1 MAFWMML
8 LLCATSLSAAE
19 TDIAIADFEGKDCG
33 DWKVEETAFGDGLGH
48 ARAEVDSWNQFR
60 GPNGSGVARACQPPV
75 RLDAGRVAWKTPVPP
90 GLSSPVL
97 AGNRIFLT
105 AVEDGRLVTLAFDTA
120 SGKRA
125 WRREAPEVPVEK
137 VHEANSP
144 ASSTPQVD
152 DERLFVYFGSYG
164 LLCYDHEGREQ
175 WARPIPTPRSL
186 YGMAT
191 SPIGHGDSLILVLDN
206 EANLPGSRLSQS
218 RILAVKKSTGETAW
232 ETPRPFH
239 RSGWSTPMIW
249 SHGDGKDLV
258 VLGSGRVA
266 GYDPQTGAEKWF
278 ATGFSRETIA
288 MPVSGRGH
296 VYAAAAMLGGVPDE
310 QPDPQPFW
318 DAVMQFDGNGDG
330 MLERGEMTGHF
341 TFPFRPEL
349 PPGHPGYGMP
359 LPENQAHRKAR
370 LDGMFAWVDRDKNGF
385 WTRDEFL
392 ASMSFRRGKPMLMAI
407 RPGGEGDVTE
417 THVTWQLHRN
427 IPEIPSPVFYKDR
440 LYLVR
445 NGGFLAAVDAANG
458 ETLYRERLGGG
469 GQYSASPVVANDHLY
484 LASNRGLVSV
494 VKAADAFHM
503 VYQRD
508 LGEPVFVTPAL
519 DASTIYIRT
528 ETNLLAFRRG
538 D

>member
-1 MAFWMML
+1 MMVF
-8 LLCATSLSAAE
+8 LCATSVSAAE
-19 TDIAIADFEGKDCG
+19 TDVSIADFEGKDCG
-33 DWKVEETAFGDGLGH
+33 GRKVEGTASGDAPDH
-48 ARAEVDSWNQFR
+48 AGAEVASWNQFR
-60 GPNGSGVARACQPPV
+60 GPNGSGVARGCRPPV
-75 RLDAGRVAWKTPVPP
+75 KIDARHVAWKTPVPP

-105 AVEDGRLVTLAFDTA
+105 AVADGRLVTLAFDTA
-120 SGKRA
+120 SGKPA
-125 WRREAPEVPVEK
+125 WRQEAPEVPIEK
-137 VHEANSP
+137 VHAANSP
-144 ASSTPQVD
+144 ASSTPLVD
-152 DERLFVYFGSYG
+152 DGRVYVYFGSYG
-164 LLCYDHEGREQ
+164 LLCYDHEGRKQ
-175 WARPIPTPRSL
+175 WARAIPAPRTL
-186 YGMAT
+186 YGVAT
-191 SPIGHGDSLILVLDN
+191 SPIGHGDCLILVLDDD
-206 EANLPGSRLSQS
+206 ANLPGSKLSRS

-249 SHGDGKDLV
+249 SHDDGKDLV
-258 VLGSGRVA
+258 VLGSGRVS

-288 MPVSGRGH
+288 VPVSGRGH
-296 VYAAAAMLGGVPDE
+296 VYAAAAMLGGVADE

-318 DAVMQFDGNGDG
+318 EAVMQFDGNGDG
-330 MLERGEMTGHF
+330 QLERGEMTGHF

-359 LPENQAHRKAR
+359 LPGDKAQRKGR
-370 LDGMFAWVDRDKNGF
+370 LDGMFARVDKDKDGF

-392 ASMSFRRGKPMLMAI
+392 ASMSFHRGKPMLMAI
-407 RPGGEGDVTE
+407 RPGGKGDVAE
-417 THVTWQLHRN
+417 THVTWQLHRS
-427 IPEIPSPVFYKDR
+427 IPEVPSPVFYKDR

-445 NGGFLAAVDAANG
+445 NGGGFAAIDATDG
-458 ETLYRERLGGG
+458 KTLYRERLGGLG
-469 GQYSASPVVANDHLY
+469 HYSASPVVANDHLY

-494 VKAADAFHM
+494 VKAGDAFQM
-503 VYQRD
+503 VHQHD

-528 ETNLLAFRRG
+528 ETNLLAFRAR

>member
-1 MAFWMML
+1 MRQMMAFSMTVL
-8 LLCATSLSAAE
+8 LWATSLSVAE
-19 TDIAIADFEGKDCG
+19 TDVLPTDLEGD
-33 DWKVEETAFGDGLGH
+33 
-48 ARAEVDSWNQFR
+48 DSWNQLR
-60 GPNGSGVARACQPPV
+60 GPGGSGVARACQPPV
-75 RLDAGRVAWKTPVPP
+75 KLDSSYIAWETPVPH

-97 AGNRIFLT
+97 AGNRVCLT

-120 SGKRA
+120 SGKLA
-125 WRREAPEVPVEK
+125 WRKEAPEVLIEK
-137 VHEANSP
+137 VHKTNSP
-144 ASSTPQVD
+144 ASSTPLAD
-152 DERLFVYFGSYG
+152 DDRVYVYFGSYG

-175 WARPIPTPRSL
+175 WSRPIPTPRTL

-191 SPIGHGDSLILVLDN
+191 SPIGYEDSLILVLDN
-206 EANLPGSRLSQS
+206 DANLPGSKLSQS
-218 RILAVKKSTGETAW
+218 KVLVVKKSTGETAW

-258 VLGSGRVA
+258 VLGNGRVS

-288 MPVSGRGH
+288 MPVSGGGY
-296 VYAAAAMLGGVPDE
+296 VYASASMLGGVSDE

-318 DAVMQFDGNGDG
+318 VAVMQFDHNEDDK
-330 MLERGEMTGHF
+330 LQRSEMTGHF

-359 LPENQAHRKAR
+359 LPEDEARRKGR
-370 LDGMFAWVDRDKNGF
+370 LDGMFAWVDKDKDGF

-417 THVTWQLHRN
+417 THVSWQLHRG
-427 IPEIPSPVFYKDR
+427 IPEIPSPLFYKDR
-440 LYLVR
+440 LYLVC
-445 NGGFLAAVDAANG
+445 NGGLFTAVDAANG
-458 ETLYRERLGGG
+458 EILYRTRLGST
-469 GQYSASPVVANDHLY
+469 GQYSASPVAANDHLY

-494 VKAADAFHM
+494 VKAGDTFRM
-503 VYQRD
+503 VHQHD
-508 LGEPVFVTPAL
+508 MGEPVFVTPAL

-528 ETNLLAFRRG
+528 ETKLLAFRARRESG
-538 D
+538 QAVNNE

>member
-1 MAFWMML
+1 MAFSML
-8 LLCATSLSAAE
+8 VLLCATSLSAAE
-19 TDIAIADFEGKDCG
+19 TDILIADFEGKGYG
-33 DWKVEETAFGDGLGH
+33 DGKVEGTASGDGLNH
-48 ARAEVDSWNQFR
+48 ARAEVDPWNQLR

-75 RLDAGRVAWKTPVPP
+75 RLDARHVAWKRPVPR

-105 AVEDGRLVTLAFDTA
+105 AVVYDRLVTLAFDTA
-120 SGKRA
+120 SGKLA
-125 WRREAPEVPVEK
+125 WRRAAPVVPVEK
-137 VHEANSP
+137 VHKINSP
-144 ASSTPQVD
+144 AASTPHVD
-152 DERLFVYFGSYG
+152 DERVYIYFGSYG

-175 WARPIPTPRSL
+175 WTKPIPTPRSL
-186 YGMAT
+186 YGVAT

-206 EANLPGSRLSQS
+206 DANLPGSRLSQS
-218 RILAVKKSTGETAW
+218 KLLAVKKSTGETAW

-239 RSGWSTPMIW
+239 RSGWSTPTIW
-249 SHGDGKDLV
+249 THGGGKDLV

-266 GYDPQTGAEKWF
+266 GYDPQTGVQKWF

-288 MPVSGRGH
+288 MPVSGNGH
-296 VYAAAAMLGGVPDE
+296 LYASAAMGGVPDE

-330 MLERGEMTGHF
+330 KLERREMTGHF

-359 LPENQAHRKAR
+359 LPGDEAKRKPR
-370 LDGMFAWVDRDKNGF
+370 LDGMFAWVDKDKNGF

-392 ASMSFRRGKPMLMAI
+392 ASMSFRRSKPTLMAI

-445 NGGFLAAVDAANG
+445 NGGHLAAVDATNG
-458 ETLYRERLGGG
+458 AILYSERLGAP
-469 GQYSASPVVANDHLY
+469 GQYSASPVVANGHLY
-484 LASNRGLVSV
+484 LASNRGV
-494 VKAADAFHM
+494 A
-503 VYQRD
+503 
-508 LGEPVFVTPAL
+508 
-519 DASTIYIRT
+519 
-528 ETNLLAFRRG
+528 
-538 D
+538 